1 MKIGILTFHKA
12 YNYGAFLQ
20 CYSLQKQLAVDFP
33 DLKVEVIDFAS
44 KNMVGSYHPSRME
57 SIFGIQGAPN
67 KPSIILIAK
76 RITSEIVHWK
86 NKRFIAAQNMKRRV
100 NFRDIGN
107 YLPLSTDSLVS
118 DSPEEFK
125 AFIEKQKYDCLIVG
139 SDAIWNDNQTS
150 WPNLYLLHDI
160 TCDNKLS
167 YAASTYGMDYSGFDK
182 NRFSYVREALA
193 DFKFIGV
200 RDAVTEAY
208 VKSCNGKVEDRVY
221 HTCDPSIFLDLNDL
235 PVDHKALKEK
245 LIQKGIDFSRP
256 IIGLMCDN
264 WLAQKVRNELGE
276 EYQYVSIY
284 VYTETADVFL
294 DELEPFEWAIVFSFF
309 NATFT
314 HYFHGT
320 LFSIKNGTP
329 TFAIEKRTKYNS
341 RYKTKIQD
349 VLTRLQLIETN
360 YYKYESMRPSEWKQ
374 IANIIKNVD
383 KAYIED
389 EYQRKLAQEI
399 ESYKA
404 FKRKLGE
411 ILNE

>member
-33 DLKVEVIDFAS
+33 DFNVEVIDFAS
-44 KNMVGSYHPSRME
+44 KNMVGSYHLSRIEM
-57 SIFGIQGAPN
+57 IFGIKGAQN

-76 RITSEIVHWK
+76 RIASEIVHWK
-86 NKRFIAAQNMKRRV
+86 NKQFIINQNIKRRA
-100 NFRDIGN
+100 NFQNISN
-107 YLPLSTDSLVS
+107 YLPLSKGSLVS

-125 AFIEKQKYDCLIVG
+125 SFIESQKYDCLIVG

-160 TCDNKLS
+160 SCDNKLS
-167 YAASTYGMDYSGFDK
+167 YAASTYGMDYSGFDQ
-182 NRFSYVREALA
+182 NHSSYVRDALA
-193 DFKFIGV
+193 GFKFIGV
-200 RDAVTEAY
+200 RDAVTETY
-208 VKSCNGKVEDRVY
+208 VKSRNGEVKDRVY
-221 HTCDPSIFLDLNDL
+221 HTCDPSIFLDLNNL
-235 PVDHKALKEK
+235 PVDHKALKAK

-276 EYQYVSIY
+276 DYQYVSIY

-360 YYKYESMRPSEWKQ
+360 YYKYEDMRPFEWNQ
-374 IANIIKNVD
+374 IVNMIKNAD
-383 KAYIED
+383 KDFIEY
-389 EYQRKLAQEI
+389 EYQRRLAQET
-399 ESYKA
+399 ESYQF
-404 FKRKLGE
+404 FKTKLGE
-411 ILNE
+411 ILK

>member
-20 CYSLQKQLAVDFP
+20 CYSLQKQLSADFP
-33 DLKVEVIDFAS
+33 DFTIEVIDFAS
-44 KNMVGSYHPSRME
+44 KNMVRSYHLSRIE
-57 SIFGIQGAPN
+57 SIFGIKGAPN
-67 KPSIILIAK
+67 KPSIVLIAK
-76 RITSEIVHWK
+76 RIASEIIHWK
-86 NKRFIAAQNMKRRV
+86 NKKFIINQNGKRRD
-100 NFRDIGN
+100 NFRDISN
-107 YLPLSTDSLVS
+107 YLLLSKDSLVS

-125 AFIEKQKYDCLIVG
+125 TFIESQKYDCLIVG

-150 WPNLYLLHDI
+150 WPNLYLLHDVL
-160 TCDNKLS
+160 CDNKLS
-167 YAASTYGMDYSGFDK
+167 YAASTYGMDYSDFDQ

-193 DFKFIGV
+193 GFKFIGV
-200 RDAVTEAY
+200 RDEVTDTY
-208 VKSCNGKVEDRVY
+208 VKSCNGDVKDRVY
-221 HTCDPSIFLDLNDL
+221 HTCDPSIFLDLNNL
-235 PVDHKALKEK
+235 PVNHKTLKEK

-284 VYTETADVFL
+284 IYTETADIFL

-320 LFSIKNGTP
+320 LFSIKNGTL
-329 TFAIEKRTKYNS
+329 TFAIEKHTKYNS

-360 YYKYESMRPSEWKQ
+360 YFMYENMSPSEWNQ
-374 IANIIKNVD
+374 IANMIKNAD
-383 KAYIED
+383 NEYIES
-389 EYQRKLAQEI
+389 EYQRRLAQEI
-399 ESYKA
+399 KSYQV
-404 FKRKLGE
+404 FKTKLGE
-411 ILNE
+411 ILK